1 MQLSFKCLTV
11 LIGLFVLPYPAVAV
25 EPVRYIG
32 IYVEPYYRAAE
43 TPDGKPQ
50 VAVGEPFD
58 GLLASNRSE
67 DVLEARD
74 LILVHPQLI
83 TPMTMMVL
91 AIRLYDLGF
100 RDDAV
105 FRFYVAKDR
114 YVVMSEVLDV
124 KSGPLAQA
132 GDAVLSFSAL
142 AGPVINGYAFC
153 DLAKQAELH
162 SKAVD
167 WVENNPY
174 QVMFTERLPALPGN
188 RSENLNRALANARE
202 RAAKERAYFADSKER
217 EAYDAIRKAN
227 QADVKFCWK

>member
-1 MQLSFKCLTV
+1 MRLSFKCLTV
-11 LIGLFVLPYPAVAV
+11 LIELFVLPYPAVAV
-25 EPVRYIG
+25 EPVRHIG
-32 IYVEPYYRAAE
+32 IYVERYYRAVE

-124 KSGPLAQA
+124 KSGLFVQA
-132 GDAVLSFSAL
+132 GDAVRSFSTL

-162 SKAVD
+162 SNAVD
-167 WVENNPY
+167 WVEDNPY
-174 QVMFTERLPALPGN
+174 QVMLIERLPALPGN
-188 RSENLNRALANARE
+188 HSENLKRALANTRE
-202 RAAKERAYFADSKER
+202 RAVKERAYFADSKER
-217 EAYDAIRKAN
+217 EAYDAMGKAN
-227 QADVKFCWK
+227 QDDVKFCWK